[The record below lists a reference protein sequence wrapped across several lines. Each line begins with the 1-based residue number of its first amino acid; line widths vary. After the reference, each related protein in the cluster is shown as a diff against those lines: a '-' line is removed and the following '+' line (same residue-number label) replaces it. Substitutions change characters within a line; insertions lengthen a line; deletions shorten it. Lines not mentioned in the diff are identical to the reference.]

1 MTESKDELVAKLKKW
16 RVEFDARFP
25 EDYTN
30 NK

>member
-1 MTESKDELVAKLKKW
+1 MTELKDELVAKLKKW
-16 RVEFDARFP
+16 WVEFDTRFA